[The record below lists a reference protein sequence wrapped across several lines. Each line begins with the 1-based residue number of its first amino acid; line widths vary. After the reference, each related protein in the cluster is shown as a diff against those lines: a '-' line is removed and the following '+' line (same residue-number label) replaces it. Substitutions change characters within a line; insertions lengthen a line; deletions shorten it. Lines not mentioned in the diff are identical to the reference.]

1 MVVAENVFYVMGA
14 PVSQQNSTQKCIN
27 AVFLLGNSSEKKML
41 LNVGLSHLSV
51 NVTTLCINIYQ

>member
-27 AVFLLGNSSEKKML
+27 AVFLLGYSSEKNAIKCKSFKCQRNSIMHQYL
-41 LNVGLSHLSV
+41 P
-51 NVTTLCINIYQ
+51 IA